1 MAESSLIAQEKKVTP
16 AAEPRSVAL
25 DGYRALA
32 ITIVMLNHA
41 RFAAGYPDWLMSM
54 GGFIKGGVTAF
65 MVLSG
70 YLVTLSLLKE
80 EARSGVLG
88 GWAFLRRQAVR
99 LYVPALAYLA
109 VVCVWFSDRP
119 GFSVWQSTR
128 MLWADP
134 NTARAFSWGGHL
146 YSLAA
151 QIQFF
156 VWWPL
161 VLRII
166 PRGRRLIPVTLLMLA
181 AVAWR
186 TLGKEWAIQDKG
198 NHLRTDFVYGSLLVG
213 AWWAILVQKGRM
225 EWILR
230 LRGIQL
236 LPLVG
241 GAVFVIVFTRSPSQV
256 LGVFSD
262 DLRHWVAP
270 WREWFPV
277 VVTIRALVALA
288 GMMAFGCL
296 SFLLHRGRPARL
308 AQLFSL
314 PAVTWLGRISF
325 SVYLWQNVFCFGT
338 TRTWA
343 DRFPLS
349 LLASIGC
356 GYLTYRFVELP
367 SLRWR
372 SRLKHPGVSAEIP
385 PGKSGETA

>member
-1 MAESSLIAQEKKVTP
+1 MAEFTPIAERNNVTL
-16 AAEPRSVAL
+16 ASEPRSVAL

-41 RFAAGYPDWLMSM
+41 RFAVGYPDWLMSM

-80 EARSGVLG
+80 ETRSGMMG

-99 LYVPALAYLA
+99 LYLPALAYLA

-119 GFSVWQSTR
+119 GFSLWQSVR
-128 MLWADP
+128 VLWADP
-134 NTARAFSWGGHL
+134 NTAKAFSWGGHL

-161 VLRII
+161 LLRVI
-166 PRGRRLIPVTLLMLA
+166 PRGHRLLPVTVLMVLG
-181 AVAWR
+181 VAWR
-186 TLGKEWAIQDKG
+186 TLGKEWASQEHG
-198 NHLRTDFVYGSLLVG
+198 NYLRTDFVYGSLLVG

-230 LRGIQL
+230 LRGVQL
-236 LPLVG
+236 LPLVAA
-241 GAVFVIVFTRSPSQV
+241 AVFVIVFTRSPSQV
-256 LGVFSD
+256 LGVISD
-262 DLRHWVAP
+262 DLRDWVAP
-270 WREWFPV
+270 WRERFAV
-277 VVTIRALVALA
+277 VVTIRALVAMA

-308 AQLFSL
+308 AGLFSL

-325 SVYLWQNVFCFGT
+325 SVYLWQNIFCFGT
-338 TRTWA
+338 THTWA

-349 LLASIGC
+349 LLASVGC

-372 SRLKHPGVSAEIP
+372 SRLKRPGNPAEIQP
-385 PGKSGETA
+385 RKSGGTG

>member
-1 MAESSLIAQEKKVTP
+1 MAETTPIAGEKKVAT
-16 AAEPRSVAL
+16 ATELRSVAL

-41 RFAAGYPDWLMSM
+41 RFSVGYPDWLMSM
-54 GGFIKGGVTAF
+54 GGFIRGGVTAF

-80 EARSGVLG
+80 EAHSGAMG

-99 LYVPALAYLA
+99 LYLPALAYLA

-119 GFSVWQSTR
+119 GFSLWQSVR
-128 MLWADP
+128 VLWADP
-134 NTARAFSWGGHL
+134 HTAKAFSWGGHL

-161 VLRII
+161 LLRVI
-166 PRGRRLIPVTLLMLA
+166 PRGHRLLPVTGLMVLG
-181 AVAWR
+181 VAWR
-186 TLGKEWAIQDKG
+186 TLGKEWAIQENG
-198 NHLRTDFVYGSLLVG
+198 NYLRTDFVYGSLLVG

-230 LRGIQL
+230 LRGLQL

-241 GAVFVIVFTRSPSQV
+241 AAVFVIVFTRSPSQV

-262 DLRHWVAP
+262 DLRDWVAP
-270 WREWFPV
+270 WRERFPV
-277 VVTIRALVALA
+277 VVTIRALVGLA
-288 GMMAFGCL
+288 AMMAFGCL

-308 AQLFSL
+308 ARLFSL
-314 PAVTWLGRISF
+314 PAITWLGRISF
-325 SVYLWQNVFCFGT
+325 SVYLWQNIFCFGT
-338 TRTWA
+338 TGTWA

-349 LLASIGC
+349 VLASIGC
-356 GYLTYRFVELP
+356 GYLTYRLVELP

-372 SRLKHPGVSAEIP
+372 SRLKRPGVPAENP
-385 PGKSGETA
+385 PGKAGGTA